1 MSSQSPGR
9 YLSRGGVIA
18 YGLPGLVTAIPII
31 PIAILLPSY
40 YALELGLGFTLTGL
54 ALGASRLLDFFSD
67 ILVGI
72 GVDRYRWPMF
82 GKRVSYQFKPW
93 LVVGAC
99 TSAIGLYQLANPIE
113 IAENLSSALY
123 LVIWSSV
130 LFFGW
135 TLMMVPYTA
144 WGAVLS
150 DDLHDRSKLTV
161 ARESASL
168 VGMLLALSAPAV
180 FSQQEM
186 SPIAI
191 VFWLTVGLGVPI
203 LTFTLAKVPEHSV
216 DKTESHTAK
225 IQLADTSQLLK
236 YKPFR
241 FTLLC
246 WFLNSLANGLP
257 AVLFPIVVQK
267 YLLFDEQGLFILL
280 FLYFG
285 AGIVMAPVWL
295 KLAERWGKINAW
307 KTAITFNI
315 VIFSS
320 VLLIDP
326 SSNGL
331 FSRDLFYWI
340 CALSGMSLS
349 ADMALP
355 ASLQADV
362 MEADR
367 NRHGKHRT
375 GTAFALWSMATKL
388 ALAVAIVI
396 GFVSLG
402 LNGNEGQNANAA
414 PSSMLL
420 LSLYVCL
427 PIVIKL
433 FVIFMLGKLSLRTE
447 TGDAWT
453 N

>member
-1 MSSQSPGR
+1 
-9 YLSRGGVIA
+9 
-18 YGLPGLVTAIPII
+18 
-31 PIAILLPSY
+31 
-40 YALELGLGFTLTGL
+40 
-54 ALGASRLLDFFSD
+54 
-67 ILVGI
+67 
-72 GVDRYRWPMF
+72 
-82 GKRVSYQFKPW
+82 
-93 LVVGAC
+93 
-99 TSAIGLYQLANPIE
+99 
-113 IAENLSSALY
+113 
-123 LVIWSSV
+123 
-130 LFFGW
+130 
-135 TLMMVPYTA
+135 MVPYTA

-150 DDLHDRSKLTV
+150 NDLHDRSKLTL
-161 ARESASL
+161 ARESAGL
-168 VGMLLALSAPAV
+168 IGMLLALSAPVIFAR
-180 FSQQEM
+180 QEM
-186 SPIAI
+186 SPLAV

-203 LTFTLAKVPEHSV
+203 IVFTLRKVPEYPT
-216 DKTESHTAK
+216 DKTAGNTTK
-225 IQLADTSQLLK
+225 IQLADITQLLK

-246 WFLNSLANGLP
+246 WFLNSLANGVP

-295 KLAERWGKINAW
+295 KLAERWGKVNAW
-307 KTAITFNI
+307 KTAIAFNI
-315 VIFSS
+315 LVFSS

-326 SSNGL
+326 SSKGL
-331 FSRDLFYWI
+331 FSSDLFYWI

-362 MEADR
+362 LEADR
-367 NRHGKHRT
+367 NHYGKHRT

-402 LNGNEGQNANAA
+402 LNAGAEQSANSV
-414 PSSMLL
+414 PSSLLL

-427 PIVIKL
+427 PISIKL
-433 FVIFMLGKLSLRTE
+433 YVIFMLSKFSLRT
-447 TGDAWT
+447 GLAQA
-453 N
+453 